1 MSKPAKSA
9 TPLDSPWK
17 EMLELYFKEFMSFF
31 FPKIHAMILWQHGY
45 EFLDKELQQV
55 VRDAEIGQRLTDKLV
70 KVWLKNGQEAFLYI
84 HIEVQGQFEENFA
97 QRMFVYNYRLYDRYG
112 QPILSLAIIGDKQE
126 DWYPKRYS
134 HAIDGCR
141 VLFDFPIVKLWDY
154 RKKWPKLEKSR
165 NPFSIVVRTHL
176 KGLET
181 MRSPKQRLR
190 WKIDLCK
197 ALYEAKYS
205 KKDIMELFRFMDWV
219 LVLPKPLASQ
229 FNQFLQEY
237 EEQKQMPYVTSIER
251 MGIEKGREEGLEE
264 GLEKGRDEGRDEGL
278 EEGRD
283 EGRNEGIQL
292 GILQQAREAV
302 VDILRTRFKRIPKTL
317 VTMIQKIE
325 DQTFLSKLLKEAVLV
340 DSLKTFKQQLANG

>member
-1 MSKPAKSA
+1 MSKPAKDS

-55 VRDAEIGQRLTDKLV
+55 VRDAEIGLRLTDKLV
-70 KVWLKNGQEAFLYI
+70 KVWLKNGQETFLYI

-97 QRMFVYNYRLYDRYG
+97 RRMFIYNYRLYDRYG
-112 QPILSLAIIGDKQE
+112 QPILSLAILGDKQE
-126 DWYPKRYS
+126 DWYPKQYS
-134 HAIDGCR
+134 HAVDGCQ
-141 VLFDFPIVKLWDY
+141 VSFKFPIVKLWDY
-154 RKKWPKLEKSR
+154 RNKWAKLEKSR

-219 LVLPKPLASQ
+219 LVLPEPLALQ

-237 EEQKQMPYVTSIER
+237 EGQKQMPYVTSIER
-251 MGIEKGREEGLEE
+251 LGMEK
-264 GLEKGRDEGRDEGL
+264 GLEKGRDEGRD
-278 EEGRD
+278 
-283 EGRNEGIQL
+283 EGIQL

-302 VDILRTRFKRIPKTL
+302 VEILRTRFKRIPKTL

-325 DQTFLSKLLKEAVLV
+325 DQAFLSKLLKEAVLV
-340 DSLKTFKQQLANG
+340 DSLKTFRQQLANG